1 MKIAAR
7 LMLAA
12 GAASLLGA
20 PIAAQA
26 NTRAGDNTAVYS
38 VPNAA
43 PGLGRSDEGEE
54 FVGVPI
60 PVLLLGII
68 TLTAVTFGVVNGA
81 SSNSGDASPGT

>member
-1 MKIAAR
+1 MKTAAR

-26 NTRAGDNTAVYS
+26 NTRAGDNAAVYS
-38 VPNAA
+38 VSNAA

-54 FVGVPI
+54 FVGIPI
-60 PVLLLGII
+60 AVLLLGGIAAVA
-68 TLTAVTFGVVNGA
+68 LTFAVVNGA